1 VVELLV
7 SVLDPVEVVL
17 LDASVPAVVVVAL
30 VDVEALEV
38 PVVVPVVADVLPVES
53 LDVVPPVA
61 PDAPA
66 VDETP
71 DTCVELDDD
80 VALLELS
87 CWKKLSRSEA
97 KCWRSFC
104 SVGLS
109 PPPPD

>member
-1 VVELLV
+1 MVALLE

-17 LDASVPAVVVVAL
+17 LEVSVPAVVVVAL

-53 LDVVPPVA
+53 LDV
-61 PDAPA
+61 APA
-66 VDETP
+66 VVPDVPDVDETP
-71 DTCVELDDD
+71 DTCVELDED
-80 VALLELS
+80 VVLLALS

-109 PPPPD
+109 PPD